1 MAEPP
6 TDIVDELYG
15 ALPAGKSGEVPL
27 PLHRIHRTARELAY
41 VEEAMEGGHL
51 SANGPFTERCTGWL
65 EEHLGAARVLL
76 TSSCSA
82 ALEFAAELA
91 GLGPG
96 DEVVMP
102 SFTSVATASAV
113 VRRGATPV
121 FADIR
126 PDTLNLDE
134 SAVAEA
140 VTARTRAIVPVH
152 YAGVACEMQALG
164 AIAQEHRLLVI
175 EDAAHGVDSTYRGR
189 PLGAIG
195 DAGCLSFH
203 EKKNLSCGEGGALI
217 LRDERWVD
225 RSEILQETGTNR
237 RAFLRGRVDRYTW
250 VDIGSSCLLSEI
262 SAAVL
267 WAQLQSAADITA
279 RRLEVWQAYH
289 SRLGGL
295 ERAGRLRRPIVP
307 DDRGFNAHIY
317 YLLLPGRGAR
327 DRAIATLA
335 ARGIGAAFHYVPLH
349 SSPAGRRHGRIHR
362 ELSTTER
369 VSDSLVRLPLWPDM
383 TDDNVD
389 RVVEG
394 VAAALA

>member
-1 MAEPP
+1 LSGSRQAVVM
-6 TDIVDELYG
+6 
-15 ALPAGKSGEVPL
+15 PAGRSGEVPL

-41 VEEAMEGGHL
+41 VEEAMESGHV
-51 SANGPFTERCTGWL
+51 AGNGPFTERCTTWL
-65 EEHLGAARVLL
+65 EEHLGATHVLL
-76 TSSCSA
+76 TSSGAA

-140 VTARTRAIVPVH
+140 LSARTRAIVPVH
-152 YAGVACEMQALG
+152 YAGVACEMEALG
-164 AIAQEHRLLVI
+164 AIAQEHGLLVI
-175 EDAAHGVDSTYRGR
+175 EDAAHCVGSTYRGR

-203 EKKNLSCGEGGALI
+203 EKKNVSCGEGGALI

-225 RSEILQETGTNR
+225 RSEILQQTGTNR
-237 RAFLRGRVDRYTW
+237 REFLRGRIDGYTW

-267 WAQLQSAADITA
+267 WAQLQSTAEITA
-279 RRLEVWQAYH
+279 RRLETWRAYQ
-289 SRLGGL
+289 SRLDGL
-295 ERAGRLRRPIVP
+295 ELAGRLRRPIVP
-307 DDRGFNAHIY
+307 DDRGSNAHIY
-317 YLLLPGRGAR
+317 YLLMADRGAR
-327 DRAIATLA
+327 DHVIATLA

-349 SSPAGRRHGRIHR
+349 SSPAGRRHGRIHG

-369 VSDSLVRLPLWPDM
+369 VGDSLVRLPLWPDM
-383 TDDNVD
+383 TDGDVD

-394 VAAALA
+394 VTAALA